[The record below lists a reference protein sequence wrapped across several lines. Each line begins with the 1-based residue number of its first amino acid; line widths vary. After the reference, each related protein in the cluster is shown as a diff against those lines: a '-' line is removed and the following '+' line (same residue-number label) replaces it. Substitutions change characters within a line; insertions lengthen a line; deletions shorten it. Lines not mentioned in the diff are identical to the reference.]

1 MSRLTNVDRTD
12 PAAVSGKHGGEIAG
26 NAAGNALLGDLHR
39 AMLRYGAIGALVTLG
54 VPEQLRDG
62 PLDVADL
69 AGRCGAHAPTLG
81 RLLRTTASTGL
92 MRTVA
97 PGTYGLTEEGR
108 ALLDGAELLRLRW
121 SAGREQWNAIGEL
134 TETART
140 GKAPFTERHGSV
152 YDYLVTRPA
161 ESAVFDALMVSLFSD
176 AAARVAAADVFPG
189 TGMVVDVG
197 GGRGTFLAAIL
208 RARPG
213 LRGAVLELK
222 RAVDEAR
229 AYLAEQG
236 VAERAE
242 VVAGDFF
249 AAVPPGAEV
258 YLLAHVLHNWSDE
271 ESVEI
276 LRVVRGAMA
285 EGSRLLVSEIVLPGD
300 DRPHFGK
307 ELDIRMLAM
316 FEGKERTEAE
326 FAALLARAGFRL
338 DQVVDLGVG
347 GECVIVAS
355 PGSAA

>member
-1 MSRLTNVDRTD
+1 MSQLTNVDRTD
-12 PAAVSGKHGGEIAG
+12 LAAVPGKHGGEIEG

-39 AMLRYGAIGALVTLG
+39 AVLLYGAIGALVAIG

-69 AGRCGAHAPTLG
+69 ASRCGAHAPSLG

-108 ALLDGAELLRLRW
+108 ALLDGAELRRLRW
-121 SAGREQWNAIGEL
+121 SVGGEQWKAIGEL

-152 YDYLVTRPA
+152 YDYLATRPA
-161 ESAVFDALMVSLFSD
+161 ESALFDALMAGLFGD
-176 AAARVAAADVFPG
+176 AAARVAAADIFPG
-189 TGMVVDVG
+189 AGRVVDVG

-213 LRGAVLELK
+213 LRGALLELK
-222 RAVDEAR
+222 RSVDEAR

-249 AAVPPGAEV
+249 AAVPPGAER
-258 YLLAHVLHNWSDE
+258 YLIAHVLHNWSDDAA
-271 ESVEI
+271 VDI
-276 LRVVRGAMA
+276 LRIVRAAMS
-285 EGSRLLVSEIVLPGD
+285 EDGRLLVSEIVLPSD

-338 DQVVDLGVG
+338 DRVVDLGVG
-347 GECVIVAS
+347 GEGIIVAS
-355 PGSAA
+355 PGSAG

>member
-1 MSRLTNVDRTD
+1 MANVDRAD
-12 PAAVSGKHGGEIAG
+12 LAAMPDRHGGEIAG
-26 NAAGNALLGDLHR
+26 NAAGNALLGDMHR
-39 AMLRYGAIGALVTLG
+39 AVLRYGAIRALVVLG
-54 VPEQLRDG
+54 VPEQLRGG

-69 AGRCGAHAPTLG
+69 ASRCGAYAPALG
-81 RLLRTTASTGL
+81 RLLRTAASTGL

-108 ALLDGAELLRLRW
+108 ALLDGAELRRLRW
-121 SAGREQWNAIGEL
+121 TGGAAQWNAIGEL

-140 GKAPFTERHGSV
+140 GKSPFTERHGSV
-152 YDYLVTRPA
+152 YDYLATRPA
-161 ESAVFDALMVSLFSD
+161 ESAMFDALMEGLYDDLSVK
-176 AAARVAAADVFPG
+176 VAAADVFPG
-189 TGMVVDVG
+189 TGTVVDVG

-213 LRGAVLELK
+213 LRGALLELK
-222 RAVDEAR
+222 RSVDEAR
-229 AYLAEQG
+229 VYLAAQG

-276 LRVVRGAMA
+276 LRVIRRAMA
-285 EGSRLLVSEIVLPGD
+285 ESSRLLVSEIVLPGD

-316 FEGKERTEAE
+316 FEGKERTETE
-326 FAALLARAGFRL
+326 FGALLASAGFRL

-347 GECVIVAS
+347 GECVVVAS
-355 PGSAA
+355 PGLAG

>member
-1 MSRLTNVDRTD
+1 MIRLTNDDR
-12 PAAVSGKHGGEIAG
+12 I
-26 NAAGNALLGDLHR
+26 AAGNALLGDMHR
-39 AMLRYGAIGALVTLG
+39 AVLRYGAIGALVRIG

-62 PLDVADL
+62 PRDVADL
-69 AGRCGAHAPTLG
+69 ASRCGAHAPALD
-81 RLLRTTASTGL
+81 RLLRATAATGL

-108 ALLDGAELLRLRW
+108 ALLDSPELRRLRW
-121 SAGREQWNAIGEL
+121 TATGDPWNAIGEL
-134 TETART
+134 TEVART
-140 GKAPFTERHGSV
+140 GKSPFVERHGSV
-152 YDYLVTRPA
+152 YDYLANRPA
-161 ESAVFDALMVSLFSD
+161 ESAMFDALMTGLFD
-176 AAARVAAADVFPG
+176 DMAAWVAATDVFPETG
-189 TGMVVDVG
+189 TVVDVG

-213 LRGAVLELK
+213 LRGALLDLK
-222 RAVDEAR
+222 RSTEEGR
-229 AYLAEQG
+229 AYLAGQG

-271 ESVEI
+271 QAVAI
-276 LRVVRGAMA
+276 LRVIRGAMA

-307 ELDIRMLAM
+307 EMDIRMLAM

-326 FAALLARAGFRL
+326 FAELLAAAGFRL
-338 DQVVDLGVG
+338 DRVVELGVR

-355 PGSAA
+355 PGSAG

>member
-1 MSRLTNVDRTD
+1 MSRLANVDRAD
-12 PAAVSGKHGGEIAG
+12 LAAMPDRHGGEIAG
-26 NAAGNALLGDLHR
+26 NVAGNALLGDMHR
-39 AMLRYGAIGALVTLG
+39 AVLRYGAIRALVAIG

-62 PLDVADL
+62 PLDVTDL
-69 AGRCGAHAPTLG
+69 AGRCGAHAPTLD

-108 ALLDGAELLRLRW
+108 ALLDGPELRRLRW
-121 SAGREQWNAIGEL
+121 TGGAEQWNAIGEL

-140 GKAPFTERHGSV
+140 GKSPFTGRHGSV
-152 YDYLVTRPA
+152 YDYLATRPA
-161 ESAVFDALMVSLFSD
+161 ESAVFDALMAGLYDDV
-176 AAARVAAADVFPG
+176 AARVAAADAFPG
-189 TGMVVDVG
+189 TGTVVDVG

-213 LRGAVLELK
+213 LRGALLELE
-222 RAVDEAR
+222 RSVGEAR

-271 ESVEI
+271 ESVDI

-285 EGSRLLVSEIVLPGD
+285 EGSRLLVSEIVLPDD

-316 FEGKERTEAE
+316 FEGKERSESE

-338 DQVVDLGVG
+338 DQVADLGVG
-347 GECVIVAS
+347 GERLVVAS
-355 PGSAA
+355 PGAAD

>member
-1 MSRLTNVDRTD
+1 MPCS
-12 PAAVSGKHGGEIAG
+12 
-26 NAAGNALLGDLHR
+26 
-39 AMLRYGAIGALVTLG
+39 
-54 VPEQLRDG
+54 
-62 PLDVADL
+62 
-69 AGRCGAHAPTLG
+69 
-81 RLLRTTASTGL
+81 
-92 MRTVA
+92 
-97 PGTYGLTEEGR
+97 
-108 ALLDGAELLRLRW
+108 EL
-121 SAGREQWNAIGEL
+121 
-134 TETART
+134 
-140 GKAPFTERHGSV
+140 P
-152 YDYLVTRPA
+152 
-161 ESAVFDALMVSLFSD
+161 
-176 AAARVAAADVFPG
+176 
-189 TGMVVDVG
+189 
-197 GGRGTFLAAIL
+197 
-208 RARPG
+208 
-213 LRGAVLELK
+213 

-276 LRVVRGAMA
+276 LRVVHGAMA

-355 PGSAA
+355 PGSAD

>member
-1 MSRLTNVDRTD
+1 MIQLTNGDRVD
-12 PAAVSGKHGGEIAG
+12 PAAVPEGHGSETAG
-26 NAAGNALLGDLHR
+26 SAAGNALLGGMHR
-39 AMLRYGAIGALVTLG
+39 AMLRYGAIGALVTIG

-62 PLDVADL
+62 PRDVAEL
-69 AGRCGAHAPTLG
+69 ASRCGADAPSLH

-97 PGTYGLTEEGR
+97 PGTYELTEEGQ
-108 ALLDGAELLRLRW
+108 ALLDSPELRRLRW
-121 SAGREQWNAIGEL
+121 SVKAEQWQSIGEL
-134 TETART
+134 TEAVRT
-140 GKAPFTERHGSV
+140 GRSPFTERHGSV
-152 YDYLVTRPA
+152 YDYLATRPA
-161 ESAVFDALMVSLFSD
+161 ESAIFDALMTGLFD
-176 AAARVAAADVFPG
+176 DVAPRMAAADVFPETG
-189 TGMVVDVG
+189 TVVDVG

-213 LRGAVLELK
+213 LRGTLLELK

-229 AYLAEQG
+229 AYLAANG

-249 AAVPPGAEV
+249 AAVPSGAER

-271 ESVEI
+271 QAVQI
-276 LRVVRGAMA
+276 LRVIRGAMA
-285 EGSRLLVSEIVLPGD
+285 EGSRLLVSEIMLPDG

-307 ELDIRMLAM
+307 ELDVRMLAM

-326 FAALLARAGFRL
+326 FAVLLARAGFRL
-338 DQVVDLGVG
+338 DQVVDLGAG

-355 PGSAA
+355 PGSAD

>member
-1 MSRLTNVDRTD
+1 VSQLTNVDRPD
-12 PAAVSGKHGGEIAG
+12 LAAVSGKHGGETAG
-26 NAAGNALLGDLHR
+26 NAAGNALLGEMHR
-39 AMLRYGAIGALVTLG
+39 AVLRYGAIGALVALG
-54 VPEQLRDG
+54 VPERLRDG
-62 PLDVADL
+62 PLTVADL
-69 AGRCGAHAPTLG
+69 ASRCGAHAPALG

-108 ALLDGAELLRLRW
+108 ALLDGAELRRLRW
-121 SAGREQWNAIGEL
+121 TAGGEQWNAIGEL

-140 GKAPFTERHGSV
+140 GKSPFIGRHGSV
-152 YDYLVTRPA
+152 YDYLATRPA
-161 ESAVFDALMVSLFSD
+161 ESAVFDALMTGLFGGV
-176 AAARVAAADVFPG
+176 AARVAAADIFPG
-189 TGMVVDVG
+189 TGTVVDVG

-213 LRGAVLELK
+213 LRGALLELK
-222 RAVDEAR
+222 RSVAEAR

-249 AAVPPGAEV
+249 AAAPAGAEV

-271 ESVEI
+271 ESVGI

-338 DQVVDLGVG
+338 DQVVDLGIG

-355 PGSAA
+355 PGSAG

>member
-1 MSRLTNVDRTD
+1 VSRLAKVDRVD
-12 PAAVSGKHGGEIAG
+12 LAAVPEGHGGEIAG
-26 NAAGNALLGDLHR
+26 NAAGNALLGDMHR
-39 AMLRYGAIGALVTLG
+39 ALLRYGAIRALVVLG
-54 VPEQLRDG
+54 VPEQLRGG

-69 AGRCGAHAPTLG
+69 AGRCGAHPPALE

-97 PGTYGLTEEGR
+97 PGTYGLTDEGR
-108 ALLDGAELLRLRW
+108 ALLDGPELRRMRW
-121 SAGREQWNAIGEL
+121 TGGAAQWNAIGEL

-140 GKAPFTERHGSV
+140 GKSPFIERHGSV
-152 YDYLVTRPA
+152 YDYLATRPA
-161 ESAVFDALMVSLFSD
+161 ESAAFDALMTDLYDDV
-176 AAARVAAADVFPG
+176 AARVAAVDDFPG
-189 TGMVVDVG
+189 TGTVVDVG
-197 GGRGTFLAAIL
+197 GGRGTFLAAVL

-213 LRGAVLELK
+213 LRGALLELE
-222 RAVDEAR
+222 RSVDEAR
-229 AYLAEQG
+229 AYLAGQG
-236 VAERAE
+236 LAERAE

-326 FAALLARAGFRL
+326 FAALLASAGFRL
-338 DQVVDLGVG
+338 DRVTDLGVG
-347 GECVIVAS
+347 AECVIIAT
-355 PGSAA
+355 PARAD

>member
-1 MSRLTNVDRTD
+1 MTNVDRTD
-12 PAAVSGKHGGEIAG
+12 LAAGSGKDGGEIAG
-26 NAAGNALLGDLHR
+26 NAAGNALLGDMHR
-39 AMLRYGAIGALVTLG
+39 AVLRYGAIMALVAIG

-69 AGRCGAHAPTLG
+69 ASRCGAHAPTLG

-108 ALLDGAELLRLRW
+108 ALLDGAELRRLRW
-121 SAGREQWNAIGEL
+121 TAGAEQWNAIGEL

-152 YDYLVTRPA
+152 YDYLATRPA
-161 ESAVFDALMVSLFSD
+161 ESAVFDALMVGLFGD
-176 AAARVAAADVFPG
+176 TAARVAAADVFPGTG

-213 LRGAVLELK
+213 LRGVLLELQ
-222 RAVDEAR
+222 RPVDEAR
-229 AYLAEQG
+229 VYLAEQG
-236 VAERAE
+236 VVERAE
-242 VVAGDFF
+242 VVVGDFF
-249 AAVPPGAEV
+249 AAVPPGADV
-258 YLLAHVLHNWSDE
+258 YLLSHILHNWSDE
-271 ESVEI
+271 ESEQI

-347 GECVIVAS
+347 GDCVIVAS
-355 PGSAA
+355 PGSAD